1 MPTYEYRC
9 GACGSSIEL
18 FHSISEAPK
27 KKCPQCGKPKL
38 ERQISAGA
46 GILFKGSGFYQTD
59 YRSDAYK
66 QDASADSGASK
77 PAGKP
82 PVAGADAPQTPAP
95 TSETSTSKPEPDKK
109 TARRKKTR

>member
-9 GACGSSIEL
+9 GACKSSIEL

-27 KKCPQCGKPKL
+27 KKCPSCGKPKL

-66 QDASADSGASK
+66 SAASADSGTSEKKSDAETKPSASAKSETSK
-77 PAGKP
+77 PA
-82 PVAGADAPQTPAP
+82 
-95 TSETSTSKPEPDKK
+95 PDKK
-109 TARRKKTR
+109 SPKTKKSD